1 MKALIGKVCL
11 VTGSTSGIGLGI
23 AHKLANEGANIILN
37 GRGGKPNDEKDLCN
51 KFQDKYKIKATFE
64 AADMSNPNDIE
75 NMINRINN
83 YSKGIDILVNNAGIQ
98 HVSPIKSFPIEQWNT
113 IISINL
119 NSVFHTSRLV
129 LPYME
134 TKNWGRIINI
144 ASVHGLVGS
153 INKAAYVSA
162 KHGVLGFTKVTALE
176 YANTNITMNSICP
189 GWVLTPLVQKQIDL
203 KAKQLNIS
211 IEEAKTLLIKEK
223 QPSGN
228 FITPEQI
235 GDMTVF
241 LCSNSAQEIRGSS
254 WVIDGIKI

>member
-1 MKALIGKVCL
+1 MKSLIGKVCL

-51 KFQDKYKIKATFE
+51 TFQDKYKIKATFE

-75 NMINRINN
+75 IMINRINN

-176 YANTNITMNSICP
+176 YAHTNITMNAICP
-189 GWVLTPLVQKQIDL
+189 GIIIIIIIII
-203 KAKQLNIS
+203 NI
-211 IEEAKTLLIKEK
+211 I
-223 QPSGN
+223 
-228 FITPEQI
+228 
-235 GDMTVF
+235 
-241 LCSNSAQEIRGSS
+241 
-254 WVIDGIKI
+254 